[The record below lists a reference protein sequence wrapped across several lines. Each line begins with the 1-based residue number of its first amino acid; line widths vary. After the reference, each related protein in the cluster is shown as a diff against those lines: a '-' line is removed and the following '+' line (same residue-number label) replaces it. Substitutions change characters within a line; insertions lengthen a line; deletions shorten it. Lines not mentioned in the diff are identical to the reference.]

1 MMLQFIDKKIK
12 VYFYIILF
20 LLFSTLFNLNISNNF
35 EEKFKIIDIQKN
47 IDEIEVIE
55 INKLKNTNIF
65 SIDKKILINLT
76 EDYPILKS
84 FEVKKIYPN
93 ILKVHFEK
101 AKPIAKINSDENY
114 IYLGDNGK
122 IFKSSKVYDSIP
134 EIQGKVNLE
143 YLNKLI
149 RAIHYSPFDKN
160 EIKIIKIYPSMRFD
174 IIFNNNK
181 NIKFPSNL
189 DPLFM
194 KYAFYFYKNMNINE
208 NIIDLRLENKVIVK
222 NE

>member
-1 MMLQFIDKKIK
+1 MMLQLIDKKIK

-20 LLFSTLFNLNISNNF
+20 LLFSTLLNLNISNNF

-47 IDEIEVIE
+47 IDEPDVIE
-55 INKLKNTNIF
+55 INSLKNTNIF
-65 SIDKKILINLT
+65 SIDKKILLNLI

-93 ILKVHFEK
+93 ILKVDFEK

-122 IFKSSKVYDSIP
+122 IFKSSKFYGFIP
-134 EIQGKVNLE
+134 EIHGKVHLE

-149 RAIHYSPFDKN
+149 RAIYNSPFDKN
-160 EIKIIKIYPSMRFD
+160 EIKIIKIFPSMRFD

-189 DPLFM
+189 DPVFM
-194 KYAFYFYKNMNINE
+194 EYAFYFYNNMNINE
-208 NIIDLRLENKVIVK
+208 NIIDLRLENKVILK